1 MKKIIIGTRGSDLAL
16 WQANYTKQ
24 LLEDK
29 GCEVEIKIIQT
40 TGDKTQEWNTS
51 FDKLEGKG
59 FFTKE
64 LEEALLKKEI
74 HLAVHSH
81 KDLPTVNPDGLI
93 IAGVSKRANP
103 SELLLIKKDAV
114 DESQKFSLKKGA
126 KVGTSSARRK
136 SQLLAFRPDVKLI
149 DLRGNVPTRIKKLRD
164 GEYDAIL
171 LALAGTERLEL
182 DLEEFHEE
190 VLDSGVFVPA
200 PAQGVLAWQIHE
212 DNDELFSLFDDIT
225 DIDVATQ
232 VRIERGVLNLMEGGC
247 QLPLGIY
254 VDTEFD
260 HEDRPL
266 FKTWVSVAK
275 QWNEQPIQLYF
286 QSGNSEDLPNKIM
299 NHVTA
304 IKPQKVFVTK
314 DFKEHDYLP
323 SALKRLKFE
332 VEGKSLIEFKEVKI
346 RVLPVTEWIFFSSK
360 KAVQLF
366 NEIYGKP
373 SAKIA
378 AIGAATAQK
387 AIEFFGV
394 CDFSGEDKI
403 PEQVAKIFE
412 EKHKPQSILFPVSNK
427 TKDTVYN
434 MLNES
439 VKKEIFILYSTISLS
454 LIKKIDKE
462 LIVFTSPSNFKSYLN
477 QHSFLPNQKL
487 IAFGKTTALEMKNAG
502 IANYYVC
509 EKNTSISLLEK
520 IYSICTNGND

>member
-1 MKKIIIGTRGSDLAL
+1 MNIKKLIIGSRGSDLAL
-16 WQANYTKQ
+16 WQSRFIQSQ
-24 LLEDK
+24 LQKL
-29 GCEVEIKIIQT
+29 GCETEIKII
-40 TGDKTQEWNTS
+40 KTQGDIIQHLN

-64 LEEALLKKEI
+64 IEEALLRNEI
-74 HLAVHSH
+74 DLAIHSH
-81 KDLPTVNPDGLI
+81 KDLPTENTPGLI
-93 IAGVSKRANP
+93 IAAVSEREEAIDCVFINP
-103 SELLLIKKDAV
+103 LKVDLSQPLGIKSGSTIA
-114 DESQKFSLKKGA
+114 
-126 KVGTSSARRK
+126 TSSPRRK
-136 SQLLAFRPDVKLI
+136 SQIKMLQSNLI
-149 DLRGNVPTRIKKLRD
+149 IKDIRGNVPTRLNKVRRK
-164 GEYDAIL
+164 EYDAVV
-171 LALAGTERLEL
+171 LALAGVKRLQL
-182 DLEEFHEE
+182 NTSDLFSKPLSIDE
-190 VLDSGVFVPA
+190 VVPA
-200 PAQGVLAWQIHE
+200 PAQGVLAMQTRA
-212 DNDELFSLFDDIT
+212 NDVQLIKLLELINNTEVQKLI
-225 DIDVATQ
+225 A
-232 VRIERGVLNLMEGGC
+232 IERGILNRFEGGC
-247 QLPLGIY
+247 QLPLGACAVKNANVFKVKVSKAISWDKSPMRFY
-254 VDTEFD
+254 FESKNEVNFVDNI
-260 HEDRPL
+260 
-266 FKTWVSVAK
+266 V
-275 QWNEQPIQLYF
+275 
-286 QSGNSEDLPNKIM
+286 NKI
-299 NHVTA
+299 NSF
-304 IKPQKVFVTK
+304 KPKSIFVSSSK
-314 DFKEHDYLP
+314 NNMF
-323 SALKRLKFE
+323 A
-332 VEGKSLIEFKEVKI
+332 VQNSLIDNGFDFQFSSLINLIPSKKI
-346 RVLPVTEWIFFSSK
+346 SLEKTEWIFFSSK

-439 VKKEIFILYSTISLS
+439 VKKEKFILYSTISLS